1 MKRLHIIVITI
12 FFNKMSV
19 TGSVC
24 YFLACGL
31 QSLQKAQS
39 FGNSVETD
47 SRLSLWL
54 SKLTL
59 KIELQHSYLKSY
71 QSIIYYTAPV
81 NSFII
86 TAQSKIKQKKPH
98 KPSHYIHVLLYT
110 QNIQKIG
117 YGRALLYIA
126 PTFGCVFW
134 VCEQRHRGYS
144 SHLFNRKSCPWC
156 WLFSGKDEKHL
167 S

>member
-19 TGSVC
+19 TGGVC

-59 KIELQHSYLKSY
+59 KNWTTTFLPQIISVYYLLHCSGKYFYDYS
-71 QSIIYYTAPV
+71 T
-81 NSFII
+81 
-86 TAQSKIKQKKPH
+86 KQNQTKKPH

-144 SHLFNRKSCPWC
+144 SHLLNRKSCPWC